1 MRAIKAGKLKQRIT
15 IQKEE
20 RVRQPSRS
28 YETEWVPFLDSW
40 ARIVPLSGTERY
52 TAQQV
57 QSELS
62 HRVEMRYREGIK
74 PQMRVRYGE
83 RSFDTEAVLNL
94 EEADRELHLMCSEVV
109 N

>member
-1 MRAIKAGKLKQRIT
+1 MKPIRAGKLKQRIE

-20 RVRQPSRS
+20 RVRQPGGS
-28 YETEWVPFLDSW
+28 YETDWVSFLDSW

-62 HRVEMRYREGIK
+62 HRVEMRYQEGIK
-74 PQMRVRYGE
+74 PQMRVKYGE
-83 RSFDTEAVLNL
+83 RTFDIEAVLNL
-94 EEADRELHLMCSEVV
+94 EEANRELHLMCSEVV